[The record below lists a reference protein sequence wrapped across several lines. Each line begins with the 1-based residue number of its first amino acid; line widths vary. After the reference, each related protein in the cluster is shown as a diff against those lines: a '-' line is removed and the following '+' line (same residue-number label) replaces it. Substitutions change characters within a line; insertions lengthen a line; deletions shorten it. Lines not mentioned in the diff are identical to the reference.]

1 MGLLFLHTMDSKIFI
16 FILASM
22 SSLYWISLPSL
33 TITLCLC
40 FFTIISLLYRKT
52 RTAAFALVGFSWMAS
67 VGHWQY
73 SLQLPLT
80 QIQQAVWVEGRV
92 QSLNH
97 ETTHPRFNLSIEQI
111 ETRSL
116 SVKRLIRVSWNN
128 ALWPIKQGQQVRLL
142 VKLKPPHGLANEA
155 GFNYQQ
161 WLFSENITATGY
173 VKTNTLNQLLDNNIS
188 FRQQALERL
197 MQLKLHNERWII
209 ALTLGYRGLLQTEDW
224 SLVQST
230 GIAHL
235 IAISGLHLALVATMS
250 YFILAWLMGLLM
262 SRFYQLHGL
271 NLHKLAIVATL
282 FTTYAYAALAGFG
295 LPTLRA
301 WLSLLLLVCL
311 FLANLSVT
319 LRRVLLICLL
329 CFIVLF
335 PLSLFGLSFWLSYSA
350 VAIIIFVS
358 WRWPSQAR
366 GFNLL
371 TSFKLMLRIQLAL
384 SLLMLPIIAWQF
396 GYVSLLSPL
405 VNLVAVPFVTL
416 ILVPLCLLAIMCLVY
431 WPSVG
436 SLLFGW
442 VDQLLNV
449 ALYYLQQALS
459 LSWGVWHLPA
469 IPLGAWALLLLALV
483 GLMLPHIGKAK
494 PYIFLLFIPVLS
506 FALTSNNTDWQIDV
520 LDVGQGTAV
529 IVSKQGRALLYD
541 VGPAY
546 PSGFNMADSVI
557 LPLLKARGIKHL
569 DYVVISHW
577 DNDHSG
583 SLPVLQKQMSI
594 GQIITTDKL
603 CRRDQSIKWQ
613 GLSLNMLWPDD
624 PVLHN
629 DNNSSCVMQISDG
642 VHSALL
648 PGDIDARIERGLVQ
662 YWGDRLKSDILI
674 ASHHGSNT
682 SSSGLFI
689 QQVSADY
696 VVFTQG
702 FMNRWQFPRQEVL
715 ARFANSPATL
725 YTSADAGQVSF
736 KLVYQ
741 SNEVIEVSTF
751 RQDYY
756 PYWYSNFPE

>member
-1 MGLLFLHTMDSKIFI
+1 MDSKIFI

-22 SSLYWISLPSL
+22 SSLFWTNLPSL
-33 TITLCLC
+33 TITSCL
-40 FFTIISLLYRKT
+40 FLFTIISLLYRKT
-52 RTAAFALVGFSWMAS
+52 RTAAFALVGLSWMAS

-92 QSLNH
+92 ESLNH
-97 ETTHPRFNLSIEQI
+97 ETTHSRFNLSIEQI
-111 ETRSL
+111 ETRPL

-128 ALWPIKQGQQVRLL
+128 ALWPIKQGQRVRLL

-173 VKTNTLNQLLDNNIS
+173 VKTNTLNQLLDNNIT

-209 ALTLGYRGLLQTEDW
+209 ALTLGYRGLLQDDDW

-250 YFILAWLMGLLM
+250 YFILAWLMGLII
-262 SRFYQLHGL
+262 SRFYRLHGL

-295 LPTLRA
+295 LPTIRA

-311 FLANLSVT
+311 FLANFSVT
-319 LRRVLLICLL
+319 LRRVLLLCLL
-329 CFIVLF
+329 CFIVVF

-396 GYVSLLSPL
+396 GYVSLISPL
-405 VNLVAVPFVTL
+405 VNLVAVPFVTV
-416 ILVPLCLLAIMCLVY
+416 ILVPLCLLAIVCLVY
-431 WPSVG
+431 WPNAG
-436 SLLFGW
+436 TLLFGW

-449 ALYYLQQALS
+449 ALYYLQQTLS
-459 LSWGVWHLPA
+459 LSWGVWQLPA
-469 IPLGAWALLLLALV
+469 IPLGAWALFLLAFV
-483 GLMLPHIGKAK
+483 GLMLPHVGRAK
-494 PYIFLLFIPVLS
+494 PYVFLLFIPVLS
-506 FALTSNNTDWQIDV
+506 FALTSNNTDWKIDV

-529 IVSKQGRALLYD
+529 IISKQGRAMLYD

-557 LPLLKARGIKHL
+557 FPLLKARGIRHL

-583 SLPVLQKQMSI
+583 SLPALQKQMSI

-603 CRRDQSIKWQ
+603 CRQDQSIKWN
-613 GLSLNMLWPDD
+613 GLTLSMLWPDD
-624 PVLHN
+624 PLLHN
-629 DNNSSCVMQISDG
+629 DNNSSCVMHISDG

-648 PGDIDARIERGLVQ
+648 PGDIDARIERRLVA

-682 SSSGLFI
+682 SSSDIFI
-689 QQVSADY
+689 QQVSADF

>member
-262 SRFYQLHGL
+262 SRFYKLHGL

-715 ARFANSPATL
+715 ARFAHSPATL

-741 SNEVIEVSTF
+741 SNAVIEVSTF